1 LAVGVFDGAAHSD
14 RAGFHN
20 FPNGGLGALEV
31 RCQQCVTSQR
41 KMAPL
46 NGAIH
51 LAASLRSPVV
61 VVVMMVVMVMM
72 RLCTWNRADGER
84 NSGDGGQHES
94 KLPHQNI
101 SLG

>member
-1 LAVGVFDGAAHSD
+1 
-14 RAGFHN
+14 
-20 FPNGGLGALEV
+20 
-31 RCQQCVTSQR
+31 
-41 KMAPL
+41 MAPF
-46 NGAIH
+46 NGAIR

-61 VVVMMVVMVMM
+61 VVVVVVMVMVGGTM

-84 NSGDGGQHES
+84 NSGDVGQRES